1 MEKRVL
7 ALLACR
13 KRTVV
18 LAMSTAAGSAGLI
31 VILELRA
38 GADLGEAMS
47 RAVLLGSG
55 LLIVW
60 LILAMFWP
68 LDECA

>member
-1 MEKRVL
+1 MEQKVRQ
-7 ALLACR
+7 LLACR
-13 KRTVV
+13 KRTI
-18 LAMSTAAGSAGLI
+18 AMSTASGSAGLI

-55 LLIVW
+55 LLIGW
-60 LILAMFWP
+60 LILALFWP
-68 LDECA
+68 VDECA